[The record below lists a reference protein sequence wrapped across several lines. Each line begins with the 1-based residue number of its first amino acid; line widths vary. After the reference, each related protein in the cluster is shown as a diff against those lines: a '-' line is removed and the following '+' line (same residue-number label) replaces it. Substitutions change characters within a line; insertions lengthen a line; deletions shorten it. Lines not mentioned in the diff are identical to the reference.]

1 MLSKTSG
8 EKVRGWIQEVL
19 YSSNR
24 KSEAE
29 MTDNGRGRRRRGRK
43 KSKTQQKKIPLSLK
57 KHAQLQNGKI
67 TLNSGQ
73 ELVKRNIRIVNLVEI
88 SEHQGYKTKGFQ
100 IESNLHENFSSAWK
114 MPKDGEPV
122 PSEFWRRTIWN

>member
-1 MLSKTSG
+1 MIKKSQLRKYPRMLSKTSG

-43 KSKTQQKKIPLSLK
+43 KSKT
-57 KHAQLQNGKI
+57 
-67 TLNSGQ
+67 
-73 ELVKRNIRIVNLVEI
+73 
-88 SEHQGYKTKGFQ
+88 
-100 IESNLHENFSSAWK
+100 
-114 MPKDGEPV
+114 
-122 PSEFWRRTIWN
+122 